1 MGRPP
6 GRPSGRGRPPG
17 RLSLGRPAGRPPR
30 YPVVDRE
37 GNPDVYKLAVKKLKD
52 RGSLDE
58 AITEE
63 ENMDWRAEKVL
74 LEEHLEQITIQQSY
88 IPRLGEIVLWTPSL
102 EGELR
107 WNSETE
113 RVEVYSPA
121 KEKFMGPPEWR
132 GGIVSQ
138 IPREDV
144 SIYDLAETSP
154 KQWDVNYS
162 GFRVETYPDPL
173 STDKSYSLHYKYV
186 HLKCIKPFNAFEVF
200 LQKIPR
206 EEFHPSIEYAMTVM
220 SSFSLLNKRRFKGTW
235 PNASIYC
242 QAMFLGAE
250 LLLVGDAVRLKPT
263 GCTVEDAVDSTI
275 TDVLVIEEIRLD
287 LIDCDDDFKS
297 EQIAG
302 GYRVRVRGKVYTNS
316 PLRASTVGKSGS
328 LRALSNDRTIS
339 AFQYTGM
346 SGYGDWYRLHP
357 GTLAEVSQDMII
369 GRCYEPDAMQILFG
383 SLSISRDL
391 HGVLMGREYSRQTDE
406 RIAEGKHWFWGDYR
420 TQTLAIDSLNGEEV
434 GQYSDAR
441 NAKMWRANLKVI
453 DGKATPADM
462 RDARLPGELGRPST
476 KSRSNFSEVR
486 KTSTLVSTGLGVTDA
501 SNNVSSESTGE
512 SDSEKEVLSK
522 YINGGFAVR
531 GGTEE
536 TEMGDYH
543 PEGERGDAGRPS
555 HPSSSVAH
563 GGMHVSDNANSMVE
577 IRRPST
583 ATGTETED
591 EDFFKYLPKQGEDTE
606 MRDYPEDEREGKR
619 PRFE

>member
-1 MGRPP
+1 MAIKNLRNQGT
-6 GRPSGRGRPPG
+6 
-17 RLSLGRPAGRPPR
+17 
-30 YPVVDRE
+30 
-37 GNPDVYKLAVKKLKD
+37 
-52 RGSLDE
+52 LDQ

-63 ENMDWRAEKVL
+63 ENMDWRAEKAL
-74 LEEHLEQITIQQSY
+74 LEEHLEQITIQQAY

-113 RVEVYSPA
+113 RIEVYSPT
-121 KEKFMGPPEWR
+121 KGKFLGIPEWR
-132 GGIVSQ
+132 AGIVSQ
-138 IPREDV
+138 VPREDV
-144 SIYDLAETSP
+144 TIYDLAETSA
-154 KQWDVNYS
+154 KQWEVNYS

-206 EEFHPSIEYAMTVM
+206 EQFHPSIEYAMTVM
-220 SSFSLLNKRRFKGTW
+220 SSFSLLNKQHFKGTW

-250 LLLVGDAVRLKPT
+250 LLLVGDAVRLKPK
-263 GCTVEDAVDSTI
+263 GCTMESALDANI
-275 TDVLVIEEIRLD
+275 TDVLVIDEIRLD
-287 LIDCDDDFKS
+287 LIDCDDDIKS

-302 GYRVRVRGKVYTNS
+302 SYRVRIRGKIYTNS
-316 PLRASTVGKSGS
+316 PLRASTASKSGS
-328 LRALSNDRTIS
+328 IRPLSKDRTIS
-339 AFQYTGM
+339 AFLYTGM

-420 TQTLAIDSLNGEEV
+420 TQTLAIDSLNGEDV

-441 NAKMWRANLKVI
+441 NAKMWRANLKVL
-453 DGKATPADM
+453 DGKATVADI

-476 KSRSNFSEVR
+476 KARSNFSEVR
-486 KTSTLVSTGLGVTDA
+486 KTSTLVSTGLGATDA
-501 SNNVSSESTGE
+501 SNNVSSESAEEDE
-512 SDSEKEVLSK
+512 SEFEREALSK
-522 YINGGFAVR
+522 YISGGYRVR

-536 TEMGDYH
+536 TDMGDYN
-543 PEGERGDAGRPS
+543 PEGEKRNAGQPLRR
-555 HPSSSVAH
+555 SSGKAH
-563 GGMHVSDNANSMVE
+563 RTSLLASLVNNINSE
-577 IRRPST
+577 EN
-583 ATGTETED
+583 GTETED
-591 EDFFKYLPKQGEDTE
+591 EDFSKYLGYGTEDAE
-606 MRDYPEDEREGKR
+606 MQDYPEDGREGKR